1 MTYQHTNREQ
11 LVSKLGKRNANRLEW
26 KVTELCKL
34 ADELNVHIGFDYG
47 PQGDH
52 SVNVFIKNDPEIFEQ
67 IVDVPEGVRIEDEE
81 RRHIINA
88 LHLTQGNIQKAADLL
103 GMSERTL
110 HRKCK
115 EYTIIFAKRK

>member
-11 LVSKLGKRNANRLEW
+11 LVSKLGKHNANRLEW

-81 RRHIINA
+81 RNRIINA
-88 LHLTQGNIQKAADLL
+88 LQTTNGDHKRAAEML
-103 GMSERTL
+103 GLSERTL

>member
-11 LVSKLGKRNANRLEW
+11 LVSKLGKHNANRLEW

-115 EYTIIFAKRK
+115 EYTIIFENRK

>member
-11 LVSKLGKRNANRLEW
+11 LVSKLGKHNANRLEW

-52 SVNVFIKNDPEIFEQ
+52 SVNVVIKNEPEIFEQ
-67 IVDVPEGVRIEDEE
+67 IVEVSADRIEDEE

>member
-11 LVSKLGKRNANRLEW
+11 LVSKLGKHNANRLEW

-52 SVNVFIKNDPEIFEQ
+52 SVNVVIKNEPEIFEQ
-67 IVDVPEGVRIEDEE
+67 IVEVSADRIEDEE
-81 RRHIINA
+81 RRHIIKA

>member
-11 LVSKLGKRNANRLEW
+11 LVSKLGKHNANRLEW

-52 SVNVFIKNDPEIFEQ
+52 SVNVVIKNDPEIFEQ

-88 LHLTQGNIQKAADLL
+88 LHLTQGNIKKAADLL
-103 GMSERTL
+103 GMSERNL

>member
-1 MTYQHTNREQ
+1 MTEQHTNREQ
-11 LVSKLGKRNANRLEW
+11 LVSKLGKHNANRLEW

-34 ADELNVHIGFDYG
+34 ADELNVHIVFDYG
-47 PQGDH
+47 QQGDH
-52 SVNVFIKNDPEIFEQ
+52 SVNVIIKNEPEICEQ
-67 IVDVPEGVRIEDEE
+67 IVEVSADRIEDEE

-88 LHLTQGNIQKAADLL
+88 LHLTQGNIQKAAELL
-103 GMSERTL
+103 GMSERNL

>member
-11 LVSKLGKRNANRLEW
+11 LVSKLGKHNANRLEW

>member
-1 MTYQHTNREQ
+1 MNYTYTNKEQ
-11 LVSKLGKRNANRLEW
+11 IMHKVGKKVANRLEW
-26 KVTELCKL
+26 KIKELVQL
-34 ADELNVHIGFDYG
+34 AETIGCHLVIDYQ
-47 PQGDH
+47 PKDKAEFKVV
-52 SVNVFIKNDPEIFEQ
+52 VNREPEIFEQ

>member
-1 MTYQHTNREQ
+1 M
-11 LVSKLGKRNANRLEW
+11 
-26 KVTELCKL
+26 TELCKL

>member
-11 LVSKLGKRNANRLEW
+11 LVSKLGKHNANRLEW

-67 IVDVPEGVRIEDEE
+67 IVDVPEGVRLEDEE
-81 RRHIINA
+81 HRHIINA
-88 LHLTQGNIQKAADLL
+88 MHLTQGNIQKAADLL

>member
-11 LVSKLGKRNANRLEW
+11 LVSKLGKHNANRLEW

-115 EYTIIFAKRK
+115 EYTIIFAKR

>member
-11 LVSKLGKRNANRLEW
+11 LVSKLGKHNANRLEW
-26 KVTELCKL
+26 KVTELSKL

-47 PQGDH
+47 PQGDN
-52 SVNVFIKNDPEIFEQ
+52 SVNIVIKNDPEIFEQ

-103 GMSERTL
+103 GISERNL

>member
-11 LVSKLGKRNANRLEW
+11 LVSKLGKHNANRLEW

-47 PQGDH
+47 PQGDN
-52 SVNVFIKNDPEIFEQ
+52 SVNIVIKNDPEIFEQ

-103 GMSERTL
+103 GISERNL

>member
-11 LVSKLGKRNANRLEW
+11 LVSRIGKHNANRLEW

-52 SVNVFIKNDPEIFEQ
+52 SVNVVIKNEPEICEQ
-67 IVDVPEGVRIEDEE
+67 IVEVSADRIEDEE

-88 LHLTQGNIQKAADLL
+88 LHLTQGNIQKAAELL
-103 GMSERTL
+103 GMSERNL

>member
-11 LVSKLGKRNANRLEW
+11 LISKLGKHNANRLEW

-52 SVNVFIKNDPEIFEQ
+52 SVNVVIKNDPEIGFAT
-67 IVDVPEGVRIEDEE
+67 VEE
-81 RRHIINA
+81 V
-88 LHLTQGNIQKAADLL
+88 K
-103 GMSERTL
+103 
-110 HRKCK
+110 
-115 EYTIIFAKRK
+115 

>member
-11 LVSKLGKRNANRLEW
+11 LVSKLGKHNANRLEW

-52 SVNVFIKNDPEIFEQ
+52 SVNVVIKNEPEIFEQ
-67 IVDVPEGVRIEDEE
+67 IVDIPEGVRIEDEE

-115 EYTIIFAKRK
+115 EYTIIFAKTK